1 MRGSKIKILIL
12 VALIIITFLSM
23 NLMSVT
29 VKIEG
34 KGRGT
39 TIYNDNGTWDFKC
52 DNSTSKSCTLTVII
66 PEQ

>member
-1 MRGSKIKILIL
+1 MRGSKIKVLIL
-12 VALIIITFLSM
+12 VALIIITFLSL

-39 TIYNDNGTWDFKC
+39 TNYYENGTWDFHC
-52 DNSTSKSCTLTVII
+52 DNSTSDSCTLTVII
-66 PEQ
+66 PEL